1 MGNFLKKQCCPV
13 DVETRKF
20 EPCRVSRGL
29 APAAFFVAPP
39 AVFGADDIIYLSNYE
54 KGCIDAALR
63 AHNEDKLIEIEE
75 SMGVIVNV

>member
-29 APAAFFVAPP
+29 APAA
-39 AVFGADDIIYLSNYE
+39 VFGVDDIIYLSNYE
-54 KGCIDAALR
+54 KGCVDAALR

>member
-29 APAAFFVAPP
+29 APAA
-39 AVFGADDIIYLSNYE
+39 VFRVDDIIYLSNYE